1 MSGLSDFEA
10 KREQA
15 YRDQP
20 LLISRI
26 EELEAERRELVSLA
40 DNANNGTALFRLSV
54 EAEGGVEKF
63 AEMIGDKVQAHTVD
77 MQRILQSPQ
86 WLRNQQRK
94 AELMEKIKA
103 NPSPPNP

>member
-1 MSGLSDFEA
+1 M
-10 KREQA
+10 
-15 YRDQP
+15 
-20 LLISRI
+20 
-26 EELEAERRELVSLA
+26 SLA